1 MVENKRT
8 PDFSLNTQG
17 ISVHIDP
24 MTFLVLSGMPDPG
37 QYADVLTEL
46 DETLDVRVWPDA
58 GDLSDI
64 KYALAWQQEPGVLA
78 TLPNLKIIFSL
89 GAGVEHVLRD
99 PKLPDVPLV
108 RFVDPDLTMRMGE
121 YACLHVL
128 MHQRRMLEY
137 AALQRQGKWQEL
149 MPQPCASETRAGVM
163 GLGMLGRN
171 AAEKLHLLGF
181 DVAGWSRSMK
191 RIDGVTCF
199 AGEDGLK
206 PFLARTD
213 ILVCMLPHTPG
224 THGILNAKLLSG
236 LARDGQLPGP
246 VLINAGRGKLQV
258 EADILSALEAGDLW
272 AASLD
277 VFEEE
282 PLPASSPFWAH
293 PRVIVT
299 PHNASI
305 TYSRAL
311 CRYVLAQVARHE
323 RGEALE
329 NVVDVKRGY

>member
-1 MVENKRT
+1 MA
-8 PDFSLNTQG
+8 L
-17 ISVHIDP
+17 
-24 MTFLVLSGMPDPG
+24 LVLFNNIQPG
-37 QYADVLTEL
+37 QYAQVLKEL

-64 KYALAWQQEPGVLA
+64 EYALAWQQEPGVLA
-78 TLPNLKIIFSL
+78 TLPNLQVIFSL

-99 PKLPDVPLV
+99 PELPDVPLV

-128 MHQRRMLEY
+128 MHHRRMLEY

-149 MPQPCASETRAGVM
+149 MPQPCASETRVGVM
-163 GLGMLGRN
+163 GLGVLGRN
-171 AAEKLHLLGF
+171 AAEKLLMLGF
-181 DVAGWSRSMK
+181 NVAGWSRSMK
-191 RIDGVTCF
+191 HIEGVECF
-199 AGEDGLK
+199 AGEGGLK

-213 ILVCMLPHTPG
+213 ILICLLPHTPD
-224 THGILNAKLLSG
+224 TLGILNAELFSG
-236 LARDGQLPGP
+236 LARDGRLPGP

-258 EADILSALEAGDLW
+258 EADILGALEAGDLW

-277 VFEEE
+277 VFEDE
-282 PLPASSPFWAH
+282 PLPASSPLWAH
-293 PRVIVT
+293 SRVIVT

-329 NVVDVKRGY
+329 NVVDLKRGY

>member
-1 MVENKRT
+1 
-8 PDFSLNTQG
+8 
-17 ISVHIDP
+17 
-24 MTFLVLSGMPDPG
+24 MTFLVLSSMDNPG
-37 QYADVLTEL
+37 QYAQVLKEL
-46 DETLDVRVWPDA
+46 DETLDVRVWPDT
-58 GDLSDI
+58 GDVSGI

-78 TLPNLKIIFSL
+78 TLPNLQVIFSL
-89 GAGVEHVLRD
+89 GAGVEHLLGD

-128 MHQRRMLEY
+128 MHHRRMLEY
-137 AALQRQGKWQEL
+137 AALQRQGKWEEL
-149 MPQPCASETRAGVM
+149 WPQPCANETRVGVM
-163 GLGMLGRN
+163 GLGVLGRN

-181 DVAGWSRSMK
+181 DVAGWSRSAK
-191 RIDGVTCF
+191 QIDGVTCF
-199 AGEDGLK
+199 AGDEGLK
-206 PFLARTD
+206 SFLARTD
-213 ILVCMLPHTPG
+213 ILICMLPHTPDTQG
-224 THGILNAKLLSG
+224 VLNAGLFSG
-236 LARDGQLPGP
+236 LARDGHLPGP
-246 VLINAGRGKLQV
+246 VLINAGRGKLQI
-258 EADILSALEAGDLW
+258 EADILKALEAGDLW

-282 PLPASSPFWAH
+282 PLPAASALWAH
-293 PRVIVT
+293 SRVIVT

-311 CRYVLAQVARHE
+311 CGYVLEQVARHE